1 MCAHTELST
10 ERVVGSHHSEGEAQ
24 LSSFLH
30 NVSVLMNNIFR
41 EHRLPLGP
49 CPGKAVKRVRGLGGG
64 IGGKRKSL

>member
-1 MCAHTELST
+1 MCESTELST
-10 ERVVGSHHSEGEAQ
+10 ECVLGSHRSEGEAP
-24 LSSFLH
+24 LSFFLH

-64 IGGKRKSL
+64 IGEEKEGL